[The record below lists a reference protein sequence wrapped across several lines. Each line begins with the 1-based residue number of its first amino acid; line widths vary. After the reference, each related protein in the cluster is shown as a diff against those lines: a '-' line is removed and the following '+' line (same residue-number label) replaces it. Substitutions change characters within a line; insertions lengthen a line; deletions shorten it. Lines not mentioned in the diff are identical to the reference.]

1 IIANQ
6 SAGELAHEVQPESDG
21 SLSLVSL
28 AAEFPGA
35 LGLQYRCPQTGSLLA
50 VPLVDGSL
58 RRPSELA
65 RWSDAVYFCTFS
77 PVDGDPRQPNGN
89 SKSGSQAPINGDEK
103 QQSGIAADSSG
114 NDSNH
119 CPETGERNG
128 NSKDCE
134 DLIVLGLPYDCQEQD
149 LRAYFDSVSGVKD
162 SLAMAQ
168 IKRDWTG
175 TSRGFGFVRF
185 SDMASQESALA
196 TRFYQI
202 GRRCCELKIPYSRQQ
217 LPVAADSHG
226 SEQQQQQQQ
235 QMLSRRVFIGGITDK
250 LSEQTLTEYFTK
262 ELGLEVSEVFVS
274 RRPDRSFA
282 FVTFASAEMAA
293 QLIGRGF
300 VIEGVPVFAATAK
313 PIQQHQQPQQQPAI
327 YQQPTLLPQTTVSNY
342 GANICPYYAL
352 EQPQPGTVLMQ
363 QQYQPVRFAQHQ
375 LINPIYQANP
385 YQLPVYHLP
394 QQHWQ

>member
-1 IIANQ
+1 GIDRVIFTGNFLRCNELSVRPAGTRYGLLSSRGSIKALFVQHEGYLGALGSLMELVDPDSINNAYSIIMDCVPIIANQ

-35 LGLQYRCPQTGSLLA
+35 LGLQYRCPPDWQSTRCAASRRVAASAKRTRALVGRRVLLHFF
-50 VPLVDGSL
+50 L
-58 RRPSELA
+58 RA
-65 RWSDAVYFCTFS
+65 AS
-77 PVDGDPRQPNGN
+77 PPT
-89 SKSGSQAPINGDEK
+89 
-103 QQSGIAADSSG
+103 AAG

-196 TRFYQI
+196 TRFYQP
-202 GRRCCELKIPYSRQQ
+202 RTRMVLS
-217 LPVAADSHG
+217 S
-226 SEQQQQQQQ
+226 SSSSSQ

-262 ELGLEVSEVFVS
+262 ELGLEVSASVVS
-274 RRPDRSFA
+274 CLAGQIAHSHSSRS
-282 FVTFASAEMAA
+282 
-293 QLIGRGF
+293 
-300 VIEGVPVFAATAK
+300 
-313 PIQQHQQPQQQPAI
+313 PA
-327 YQQPTLLPQTTVSNY
+327 PKWLCSTDWSRTTVSNY

-363 QQYQPVRFAQHQ
+363 QQQYQPVRFAQH
-375 LINPIYQANP
+375 
-385 YQLPVYHLP
+385 
-394 QQHWQ
+394 

>member
-1 IIANQ
+1 MDCVPIIANQ
-6 SAGELAHEVQPESDG
+6 SAGELAHEVQPEPDG

-65 RWSDAVYFCTFS
+65 RWSDTVYFCTFS
-77 PVDGDPRQPNGN
+77 PN
-89 SKSGSQAPINGDEK
+89 
-103 QQSGIAADSSG
+103 GIAADSSG
-114 NDSNH
+114 SDSNH

-196 TRFYQI
+196 TRFY
-202 GRRCCELKIPYSRQQ
+202 
-217 LPVAADSHG
+217 
-226 SEQQQQQQQ
+226 
-235 QMLSRRVFIGGITDK
+235 
-250 LSEQTLTEYFTK
+250 
-262 ELGLEVSEVFVS
+262 
-274 RRPDRSFA
+274 
-282 FVTFASAEMAA
+282 
-293 QLIGRGF
+293 
-300 VIEGVPVFAATAK
+300 
-313 PIQQHQQPQQQPAI
+313 
-327 YQQPTLLPQTTVSNY
+327 
-342 GANICPYYAL
+342 
-352 EQPQPGTVLMQ
+352 
-363 QQYQPVRFAQHQ
+363 
-375 LINPIYQANP
+375 
-385 YQLPVYHLP
+385 
-394 QQHWQ
+394 